1 MVHYQ
6 MRKAVHQCIVMR
18 FRPSS
23 HPIFAAICLRQ
34 GFESSLKIH
43 SYSSRQRFLNTFFS
57 SPWKLLVNAYNMA
70 AHDSSAQ
77 PGFLGRQVSLCSF
90 FPNAR
95 CLLLLTLF
103 LLTVTRG
110 S

>member
-1 MVHYQ
+1 MY
-6 MRKAVHQCIVMR
+6 RDAFPAVVASN
-18 FRPSS
+18 FRSNLSS
-23 HPIFAAICLRQ
+23 S
-34 GFESSLKIH
+34 GFRVFPQNPQLFFST
-43 SYSSRQRFLNTFFS
+43 RFLNTFFF

-95 CLLLLTLF
+95 CLLL
-103 LLTVTRG
+103 
-110 S
+110 